1 VFLLINLATHLRHHL
16 SPDMATNKIAKTLGP
31 SQDAIGET
39 TPLLNASESVS
50 PKDSASINS
59 SNVTKSPQ
67 TPEPPSPTT
76 SQPAEEEKP
85 FPLNQILILCYASVV
100 EPIAYFIIFPYM
112 SEMVER
118 VGGQATENVGFWV
131 GTIESSFSLV
141 QMLLTIFYGRLADR
155 IGRKPVLVF
164 SLAGIGVASA
174 LFGLSST
181 LCQMLVFRCLAGL
194 FAGSSVTIRAMLS
207 ENSTKSTQAKAF
219 GWFMFAR

>member
-1 VFLLINLATHLRHHL
+1 MT
-16 SPDMATNKIAKTLGP
+16 SNKAAKTLGP
-31 SQDAIGET
+31 PQDAVSET
-39 TPLLNASESVS
+39 TPLLNASEGVVAE
-50 PKDSASINS
+50 DSASIDS

-67 TPEPPSPTT
+67 TPEPSSPTT

-85 FPLNQILILCYASVV
+85 FPLNQILILCYASIV

-112 SEMVER
+112 SEMVQR
-118 VGGQATENVGFWV
+118 IGGQLAENVGFWA

-155 IGRKPVLVF
+155 LGRKPVLVF

-181 LCQMLVFRCLAGL
+181 LWQMLVFRCLAGM